1 MRTEFLFFLGFVV
14 LIFGANLLVEGSA
27 SLGKRLGIPSIVIG
41 LTIVAFGTSL
51 PELVISGV
59 AAWQGK
65 TDLAIANVMG
75 SNLLNILIILGI
87 TAIIAPIPSKKSTT
101 NKVIPG
107 SFLITVILLL
117 AVYSFNKEDI
127 IIKRWE
133 GIIFLVL
140 FLVFI
145 QLNRRASR
153 NYIDNGEQNNIKDY
167 NTLTSILLIVFGLG
181 ALFISGRWIVNGA
194 SEIAIKLG
202 ISQSVIGLTMV
213 ALATS
218 LPELVTSVIAALKKN
233 PDIAIGNVVGSNIF
247 NILLVLGASATIRP
261 LENYPDLSLDLGM
274 VLVAT
279 FALFIMLYF
288 GRRKYVLQRHEG
300 VILVL
305 IYIIYIIVRL

>member
-1 MRTEFLFFLGFVV
+1 MTEILFFAGFIV
-14 LIFGANLLVEGSA
+14 LILGANMLVEGSA

-51 PELVISGV
+51 PELVISGF
-59 AAWQGK
+59 AASRGE
-65 TDLAIANVMG
+65 TDLAIANVLG

-87 TAIIAPIPSKKSTT
+87 TAIITPIPAKKSTT

-107 SFLITVILLL
+107 SFIITVLLF
-117 AVYSFNKEDI
+117 ASTYFFNSGEVAI
-127 IIKRWE
+127 NRWE
-133 GIIFLVL
+133 GIFFLALFIIF
-140 FLVFI
+140 I
-145 QLNRRASR
+145 YLNRRASK
-153 NYIDNGEQNNIKDY
+153 NAVINDEQENIKEY
-167 NTLTSILLIVFGLG
+167 SVQLSILYVVLGLA

-194 SEIAIKLG
+194 TELAFRFG
-202 ISQSVIGLTMV
+202 ISQSVIGLTLV

-218 LPELVTSVIAALKKN
+218 LPELVTSILAALKKN

-247 NILLVLGASATIRP
+247 NILMVLGASATIRP
-261 LENYPDLSLDLGM
+261 LNNYNNLSLDLGM

-305 IYIIYIIVRL
+305 IYILYIIVRL

>member
-1 MRTEFLFFLGFVV
+1 MTTEFLFFLGFVV

-107 SFLITVILLL
+107 SFLITVVLLL

-194 SEIAIKLG
+194 SEIAIKLR

>member
-1 MRTEFLFFLGFVV
+1 M

-107 SFLITVILLL
+107 SFLITVVLLL

-194 SEIAIKLG
+194 SEIAIKLR

>member
-1 MRTEFLFFLGFVV
+1 V

-107 SFLITVILLL
+107 SFLITVVLLL